1 MPERFKPIRISA
13 GRGFTLIELIVAI
26 VVIGIGV
33 ATFAV
38 LINQSIR
45 HSVDPLVRTQAHAIA
60 QSYLEE
66 ILLQS
71 FCLPPG
77 PAVPRPDRDG
87 VCQYDGTNENPTDR
101 NGVSVAGLEAYTVNI
116 DVIEDGIALGLAANQ
131 AVRVDVSITHDN
143 FPNLNV
149 MLSGYRADY

>member
-1 MPERFKPIRISA
+1 MPGRTRYLHDQ
-13 GRGFTLIELIVAI
+13 RGFTLVELIITI
-26 VVIGIGV
+26 VVLGIGV

-45 HSVDPLVRTQAHAIA
+45 HSVDPLIRTQAHAVA

-71 FCLPPG
+71 FCVPPAA
-77 PAVPRPDRDG
+77 PVPRPDRDG
-87 VCQYDGTNENPTDR
+87 VCQYDGTDEAPTDR
-101 NGVSVAGLEAYTVNI
+101 NGVPVAGLDAYTVQ
-116 DVIEDGIALGLAANQ
+116 VSVVEDGAALGLGANQ
-131 AVRVDVSITHDN
+131 AVRVDVSVLHSN

-149 MLSGYRADY
+149 ILSGYRADY